1 MARIA
6 YSVSSIGLGHA
17 TRAVAVSSE
26 LARRGHNVTF
36 ISSGLAADLIESYGF
51 RVIRAVSHP
60 NPWVV
65 TGRMILPSVWYIRYW
80 YNYKRAKKAVRKL
93 LSFMKPDVVV
103 CDEEFASLVVAKEI
117 GLRAAAITD
126 ELYLGF
132 ARNRLSAILER
143 KIQRWYS
150 SVLEIADMLIIPEKG
165 ISNDRIF
172 YVGKIVRQ
180 VSGSRE
186 EIRLKY
192 GLPSGSTIILFTMSG
207 SQLGMFLLKKTVDE
221 VKKLGLENVVLA
233 VSGSKSRIKHKGVID
248 LGIVRDNHEL
258 VYASDLVV
266 STAGKST
273 IDEALVFGTPLI
285 AVPIAGHYEQERNAE
300 ELGFRAKDIERLGE
314 LIRINIGMKKKP
326 ENTEGSLRAAILIEK
341 LALQ

>member
-1 MARIA
+1 MAKIA

-17 TRAVAVSSE
+17 TRAVAVGSE
-26 LARRGHNVTF
+26 LARLGHDVTF

-65 TGRMILPSVWYIRYW
+65 AGRMILPSIWYVRYW
-80 YNYKRAKKAVRKL
+80 YNYRRAKKAVRKL
-93 LSFMKPDVVV
+93 LSSTKPDLVV

-117 GLRAAAITD
+117 GLRAVAITD

-132 ARNRLSAILER
+132 ARNRFSAILER
-143 KIQRWYS
+143 RIQKWYS

-165 ISNDRIF
+165 ISKDRIF

-186 EIRLKY
+186 EIRSKY
-192 GLPSGSTIILFTMSG
+192 GLPSCSTVILFTMTG
-207 SQLGMFLLKKTVDE
+207 SQLGMFLLERTVDE
-221 VKKLGLENVVLA
+221 IKKLGLENVVLV
-233 VSGSKSRIKHKGVID
+233 VSGSKSRIKQKGVID

-273 IDEALVFGTPLI
+273 IDEALVFGTPII
-285 AVPIAGHYEQERNAE
+285 AIPIGGHYEQERNAK
-300 ELGFRAKDIERLGE
+300 ELGFSAKDIERLGE
-314 LIRINIGMKKKP
+314 LIRANLGMRKKP
-326 ENTEGSLRAAILIEK
+326 ENTEGALRVAMLIEK